1 MGVIDTGLDMGMG
14 RGCGVIFSFQAP
26 FLLFH
31 TSFPTQTFSPFP
43 FISCFDI
50 RNFMRDIRQTP
61 KYAEYLEKIGWKV
74 ERTGKIHTFIR
85 KLSFFGSVL
94 KIQRPDEID
103 IDAFNFIR
111 KKHKAFQTII
121 EPKNKNQELGIR
133 NQGFK
138 LSKSPYLPS
147 KTLHLDLTKTSNEL
161 FAQLKK
167 DARYSLRKTKKVNVY
182 EVERAWEFRN
192 AWRLAV
198 DLRRW
203 VPPTSHLQTLKK
215 TFGKDALF
223 LVTPG
228 GESGAIFL
236 HAEDK
241 AYYWQAFSDKRGRE
255 GLYQYK
261 ILWAGISWAKKREAK
276 IFDFEGIY
284 DKRFPNKK
292 WKGFT
297 HFKKSFGG
305 IVVEYPGAFIKTS
318 FPIKI

>member
-1 MGVIDTGLDMGMG
+1 
-14 RGCGVIFSFQAP
+14 
-26 FLLFH
+26 
-31 TSFPTQTFSPFP
+31 
-43 FISCFDI
+43 
-50 RNFMRDIRQTP
+50 MRDIRQTP
-61 KYAEYLEKIGWKV
+61 KYAKYLEKIGWKV
-74 ERTGKIHTFIR
+74 EKAGKNYFFI
-85 KLSFFGSVL
+85 KKIAIIGSVV
-94 KIQRPDEID
+94 KAQRPEEID
-103 IDAFNFIR
+103 IEAFTFIR
-111 KKHKAFQTII
+111 KKHRVFQTII
-121 EPKNKNQELGIR
+121 EPRRASLRGKPNILVKHGY
-133 NQGFK
+133 K
-138 LSKSPYLPS
+138 LSKSPYLPT
-147 KTLHLDLTKTSNEL
+147 KTLHLDLTKTTKEL

-167 DARYSLRKTKKVNVY
+167 DARYSIRKTKKVNVY

-203 VPPTSHLQTLKK
+203 VPPTSHLQALKK
-215 TFGKDALF
+215 TFGEDALF

-236 HAEDK
+236 HAGDK

-284 DKRFPNKK
+284 DERFPNKK

-305 IVVEYPGAFIKTS
+305 IEIEFPGAFSKTS
-318 FPIKI
+318 LFGR